1 MDDAKFD
8 RLARA
13 LSRILTRRRAM
24 AMFGVAAG
32 VMGQRI
38 ARAAQLNPATC
49 GEEGAVCT
57 LVSGCCDGLTCVTSA
72 INTSYGICVPGEGGM
87 VSTGTT
93 LISPFGETAVDEVTA
108 LLQDVPTEPPTDR
121 RPDRESLIA
130 DRRARRDAR
139 ASEKRTRLAARRSS
153 KHTPSLKVRFG
164 PQLKL
169 ELTTSRADGKQV
181 DTVEATN
188 RGDTNLVLTRI
199 ASLLAPAD
207 GTSLTADPSK
217 FTLNPGESYFFVA
230 GQTVTEATDDRF
242 DWANTAAC
250 DGSTG
255 AGYLVEAALTVDS
268 KHKDFEILC
277 DKARGAGAVETASEK
292 SRGKRKRND
301 QQKKKKKR

>member
-1 MDDAKFD
+1 MDDAEFD

-13 LSRILTRRRAM
+13 LSTILTRRRAT
-24 AMFGVAAG
+24 AFIGVAAG

-72 INTSYGICVPGEGGM
+72 INTSYGICIPGEGGM

-93 LISPFGETAVDEVTA
+93 LISPFSESAVDEATA
-108 LLQDVPTEPPTDR
+108 LLQDASTGSETDPR
-121 RPDRESLIA
+121 A
-130 DRRARRDAR
+130 DRQARIAEIRARRDAKR
-139 ASEKRTRLAARRSS
+139 AESTTGLTTGRSTTRIPTVKPPR
-153 KHTPSLKVRFG
+153 

-188 RGDTNLVLTRI
+188 RGDTNVVLTRI

-207 GTSLTADPSK
+207 GTSLPTDPSK
-217 FTLNPGESYFFVA
+217 FTLTPGESYFFVA

-242 DWANTAAC
+242 NWRDTAAC
-250 DGSTG
+250 DESIG

-268 KHKDFEILC
+268 KHKDFKILC
-277 DKARGAGAVETASEK
+277 DKARGAGAVETSSQK